1 MELKE
6 RSKLKEE
13 VKWTWRPVF
22 ADVSSWE
29 TAYAQAKQAVN
40 AAGRAAGTLGRSAGS
55 LKAGLDAVYDALE
68 KVQRVYLYASLL
80 KSGDNGDSRYQEM
93 FARAMNLY
101 VSLSAATAFVDP
113 EILSIPEQTLE
124 AYLSGG
130 LLKDYRHIL
139 GDITRSRA
147 HTLGERE
154 ELLLAK
160 LGDAA
165 QIPDDCF
172 TMLESVDMRFP
183 EVRDENGASRQLTH
197 GSFAAFRESASPEVR
212 RQSFEKYF
220 GEFQKYINTWAAMY
234 GGSVKL
240 DSYFAEVRGFESPCQ
255 RALFS
260 SNVPVFVYDGLV
272 SSVRRG
278 IPLMERYLRLRRR
291 CLGLEELNAYDLYCP
306 IVEDV
311 QWKMG
316 VEEAKALVRQAAA
329 PLGGEYARLLDR
341 AFSERW
347 MDLYENKGK
356 TTGAFSCGV
365 YGVHPYV
372 LLNFSG
378 RLDDAFTMAHELGH
392 AMHSYL
398 SDAHQNF
405 ANHDYRILAAE
416 VASTVNEVLLTKYLL
431 KQETDQKRRAYLLN
445 HFLEGFRTTV
455 FRQTLFAEFE
465 REAHDLYQRGQAL
478 TAQSLSALYHRL
490 NAEYYPG
497 VKAHPL
503 QDIEW
508 ARIPHFYNA
517 FYVYQYATGFCS
529 AVAIAGR
536 ILETGDAGDY
546 LRFLT
551 TGGSMY
557 PLDELRIAGV
567 DLTKPDTVDH
577 ALEVFGKTLEEL
589 EALLGR

>member
-13 VKWTWRPVF
+13 VKWDLRPVF

-356 TTGAFSCGV
+356 TTGRIFLRCLRGASLCPAQLFRS
-365 YGVHPYV
+365 
-372 LLNFSG
+372 SG
-378 RLDDAFTMAHELGH
+378 RRVYHGARAGTRH
-392 AMHSYL
+392 A
-398 SDAHQNF
+398 
-405 ANHDYRILAAE
+405 
-416 VASTVNEVLLTKYLL
+416 LLPV
-431 KQETDQKRRAYLLN
+431 RRSP
-445 HFLEGFRTTV
+445 
-455 FRQTLFAEFE
+455 EFCKP
-465 REAHDLYQRGQAL
+465 RLPYPGGGGGLHRQRGA
-478 TAQSLSALYHRL
+478 ADKIS
-490 NAEYYPG
+490 
-497 VKAHPL
+497 
-503 QDIEW
+503 
-508 ARIPHFYNA
+508 F
-517 FYVYQYATGFCS
+517 
-529 AVAIAGR
+529 
-536 ILETGDAGDY
+536 ETGDGSKAPGISSQP
-546 LRFLT
+546 LS
-551 TGGSMY
+551 GGV
-557 PLDELRIAGV
+557 PHHGV
-567 DLTKPDTVDH
+567 PPDAVRG
-577 ALEVFGKTLEEL
+577 V
-589 EALLGR
+589 